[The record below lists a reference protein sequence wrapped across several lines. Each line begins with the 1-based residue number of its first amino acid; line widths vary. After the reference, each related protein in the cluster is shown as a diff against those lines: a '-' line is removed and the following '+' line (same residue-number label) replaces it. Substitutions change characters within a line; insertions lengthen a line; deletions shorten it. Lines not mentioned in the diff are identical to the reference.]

1 MMLPMLRAEV
11 FVILWDIFHQY
22 GFKGKTPLG
31 NITMSESVGNPYDID
46 FRCEYTETI
55 VGYIRI
61 VNPPK
66 DCVDGEYC
74 FVYHVPK
81 TQEASTIAID
91 SSGNIRVVGAD
102 IDSFIYHAIKDN
114 ANRLADHAKKLT
126 LIYQNQVA
134 DTIVSAVKKY
144 CETLMNEH
152 ASTFDQMDIWF
163 SEGVCTEFLIRSIN
177 EPERNCQFDV
187 VKHIDEPNINDNN
200 IWVRFSKPDG
210 WLWTPLV
217 IKPSIGDIV
226 INTEQCV
233 FTDIFGAK
241 EVVRLARLISE
252 RTGFAISVKDGD
264 STREQNV
271 AKYIKSLLQKHEVLD
286 TVKQVLTKKDERIG
300 CDEVFQVI
308 VDWLQAM
315 SVSLRIKDA
324 TQINYLHHT
333 VCVRNSIGYGADR
346 HYVTE
351 ELKVSF
357 SSYMKSMMISLGK
370 EHIITI
376 DYLGLGD
383 KSTCVYILKY
393 NQSGIDDV
401 LNKYLVACLAEVL
414 KDRLGMD
421 KLRAYTTTKC
431 TQYTELTH
439 CGPCF
444 FNDDGMT
451 AYAIDPECVI
461 SKEKID
467 KMNDENNKTFEQLT
481 DSTIDRKIARFCDVA
496 ERSAYYTTKEYQF
509 SNICKQLTLWQQGI
523 FNVIYSAIYCTLAES
538 KYTGAAY
545 ELERHFIRLVG
556 TDKDQGFHVYFRLDD
571 IHKDLPRFD
580 IEFDQS
586 DTFVR
591 IQEGDW
597 TKTCVLLNR
606 ETDHAK
612 VYTQNIRG
620 MRDTYKTIVSQV
632 ASKIVLIE
640 GLSS

>member
-1 MMLPMLRAEV
+1 MMLPMLRSEV
-11 FVILWDIFHQY
+11 FVILSDIFCQ
-22 GFKGKTPLG
+22 KDNRKKTPLG

-46 FRCEYTETI
+46 FRCEYTGTI
-55 VGYIRI
+55 VGYLRI

-81 TQEASTIAID
+81 TQEAGNIAID
-91 SSGNIRVVGAD
+91 SFGNIRVYGDD
-102 IDSFIYHAIKDN
+102 IDSFIYKAIKDN
-114 ANRLADHAKKLT
+114 ANRLADLSKKLT
-126 LIYQNQVA
+126 LTYQNQVA
-134 DTIVSAVKKY
+134 DTIVSAVKTY

-152 ASTFDQMDIWF
+152 ASDFDQMDISV

-177 EPERNCQFDV
+177 KPERNCQFDV
-187 VKHIDEPNINDNN
+187 VKHIYECDIINND

-233 FTDIFGAK
+233 FTNIFGAN
-241 EVVRLARLISE
+241 EVVRLARLISG
-252 RTGFAISVKDGD
+252 RTGFEISVGDGS
-264 STREQNV
+264 STRDKNV
-271 AKYIKSLLQKHEVLD
+271 VKYIKSLLQKHEVID
-286 TVKQVLTKKDERIG
+286 TVKQVSTEKDEHIG
-300 CDEVFQVI
+300 CDEVFQVV
-308 VDWLQAM
+308 VDWLHAM
-315 SVSLRIKDA
+315 CSCNRIKD
-324 TQINYLHHT
+324 
-333 VCVRNSIGYGADR
+333 VRNVCQWHLSVSNSVGCGASKQ
-346 HYVTE
+346 YVTK
-351 ELKVSF
+351 ELKVSYTP
-357 SSYMKSMMISLGK
+357 YMKSIMISLGK

-393 NQSGIDDV
+393 NQSRIDDV
-401 LNKYLVACLAEVL
+401 LNKYLVACLAKVL

-421 KLRAYTTTKC
+421 KLRAYTAVKC

-439 CGPCF
+439 CGRCF
-444 FNDDGMT
+444 FTDDGMT
-451 AYAIDPECVI
+451 AYAIDPEFVI

-467 KMNDENNKTFEQLT
+467 KMNDENNKTFEQLI
-481 DSTIDRKIARFCDVA
+481 DSTIDKKIARFCDVA

-523 FNVIYSAIYCTLAES
+523 FHMIYAVIYCTLAES

-545 ELERHFIRLVG
+545 ELERHFVRLVG
-556 TDKDQGFHVYFRLDD
+556 TDKDQGFHVYIRLDN

-586 DTFVR
+586 DVFVR
-591 IQEGDW
+591 IQQGDF
-597 TKTCVLLNR
+597 TKTCVLLSR
-606 ETDHAK
+606 ETDHAT
-612 VYTQNIRG
+612 VYTQNIKY
-620 MRDTYKTIVSQV
+620 MRDTYKTIVSHV
-632 ASKIVLIE
+632 VSKIILAEVL
-640 GLSS
+640 S